1 VKLLLRLGIAVIV
14 LALLGL
20 VLLAV
25 LLPRFAKSETVRAR
39 IQSAALAAL
48 GRELVYRELDV
59 RLLPPSLLVEEPR
72 LAGETPGDAALIE
85 AERIALRVALLPL
98 LARTL
103 MVDSLAV
110 DGASVRLVRTAK
122 GVALPLP
129 AKFPDATP
137 PSESAAP
144 EGGGPSVSLAVRALE
159 LRNAEVVLEDRSV
172 DPPVTWALRDIDAS
186 ARGTAPDRPVDIEA
200 SAELGSGGAVVVRGT
215 ATLAGELDLEI
226 TLEALA
232 LGPLRSYVGAESE
245 LDGLLAGT
253 VHVQGPAASPARI
266 SADLAIRDARFALSD
281 IAVAGAVEGR
291 ADLSDAL
298 GAPAGSF
305 DLDASRAELR
315 YGGAFTKPPGVPA
328 TVNGRIVTDERG
340 ALGFDDVKLRI
351 RDLDATGRVRVGP
364 PLSIEIDSALAQL
377 DGAETLVEALAAA
390 PPSGRVRAEKLHFVS
405 QPPALVGVIHLEDLA
420 VTPRNLDAPITMRGA
435 LIAQGAELR
444 SRDLELF
451 AGGQSLVVD
460 LRLSD
465 LFEKPRYEIEAAA
478 DDADANALV
487 TAFAGK
493 PDTLYGPLSLRGS
506 FRGEVDPARPFLDAL
521 TGTVR
526 FDIEKGR
533 LVGVSLLQA
542 TFAKLGALGTLGS
555 LAVDAGRLF
564 SGDHVEEYYG
574 EEFELIRGSL
584 RVNGP
589 VAYAEPLTLLYAGY
603 GADLAGSLHFADLSL
618 DMQGRLTLFEEI
630 DASIADEVGASGY
643 QPSRRSIPLASVGG
657 TLDAPEVQIAGN
669 SAVEFAT
676 GYAKSLYGGK
686 LKGLLEKEL
695 GEGAGQVLGGA
706 LEEIIGG
713 DRQ

>member
-1 VKLLLRLGIAVIV
+1 VKLLLRLGVGVIV
-14 LALLGL
+14 LALLVL

-39 IQSAALAAL
+39 IQSAALDLL

-72 LAGETPGDAALIE
+72 LAGETPDDVALIE

-110 DGASVRLVRTAK
+110 DGASVRLVRTAE
-122 GVALPLP
+122 GVALPLSAEPQAAKPP
-129 AKFPDATP
+129 A
-137 PSESAAP
+137 ESAAS

-159 LRNAEVVLEDRSV
+159 LRDAEVVFEDRAV
-172 DPPVTWALRDIDAS
+172 APPVTWVLRDLDVR
-186 ARGTAPDRPVDIEA
+186 ARGKAPGQPVEIEA
-200 SAELGSGGAVVVRGT
+200 SAEFGGGGATVVRGT

-226 TLEALA
+226 ALDALA
-232 LGPLRSYVGAESE
+232 LGPLRPYVGADGE
-245 LDGLLAGT
+245 LDGLLAGI

-266 SADLAIRDARFALSD
+266 SADLAIRDARFALSE

-291 ADLSDAL
+291 ADLADAR
-298 GAPAGSF
+298 GAPDGSF
-305 DLDASRAELR
+305 DLDASDAEVR
-315 YGGAFTKPPGVPA
+315 YGGAFTKPAGVPA

-351 RDLDATGRVRVGP
+351 HDLDATGRVRVGP
-364 PLSIEIDSALAQL
+364 PLRIEIDSALAQL

-390 PPSGRVRAEKLHFVS
+390 PPSGRVRAEKLQFVS
-405 QPPALVGVIHLEDLA
+405 QPPALVGVIHFDDLV
-420 VTPRNLDAPITMRGA
+420 VTPRNLDAPITLRGA
-435 LIAQGAELR
+435 LVAQGAELR
-444 SRDLELF
+444 GRDLELL
-451 AGGQSLVVD
+451 AGGQPLAVD

-465 LFEKPRYEIEAAA
+465 LFGTPRYEIEAAA

-487 TAFAGK
+487 TTFAGK

-506 FRGEVDPARPFLDAL
+506 FRGAVDPERAFLDAL
-521 TGTVR
+521 TGTLR
-526 FDIEKGR
+526 FDIVKGR

-555 LAVDAGRLF
+555 LAVDAGSLF
-564 SGDHVEEYYG
+564 SGDHVEAYYG
-574 EEFELIRGSL
+574 EEFELIRGNL
-584 RVNGP
+584 RVNGA
-589 VAYAEPLTLLYAGY
+589 VAYAEPLALVYAGY
-603 GADLAGSLHFADLSL
+603 GADLAGTLHFADLAL

-630 DASIADEVGASGY
+630 DASIAKEIGAEGY

-669 SAVEFAT
+669 SALEFAT
-676 GYAKSLYGGK
+676 GYAKSLYSGK
-686 LKGLLEKEL
+686 LKGLLDEEL
-695 GEGAGQVLGGA
+695 GQGAGQVLGGA
-706 LEEIIGG
+706 LEGILGG